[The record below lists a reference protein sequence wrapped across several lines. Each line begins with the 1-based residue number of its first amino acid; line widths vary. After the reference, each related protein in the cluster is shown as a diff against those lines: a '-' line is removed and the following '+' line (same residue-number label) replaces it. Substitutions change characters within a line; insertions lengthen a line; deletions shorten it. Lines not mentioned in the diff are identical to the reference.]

1 MLRLLAQRWGWLQ
14 PAGKSDQACVPTL
27 RDIAQ
32 SAQPEPLWIPSGLCA
47 ETTLCG
53 GIDATRAL
61 AARSVVGSR
70 GAGDCSAA
78 RRSANRS
85 IARARIRQPRL
96 NQSDRA
102 DDVAVVPA
110 DAYEYRHLLSVAQ
123 PWNYS
128 STATTPLRTSCRTRV
143 RSKPFPCWTEKR
155 ALRHVSSPTARP
167 TV

>member
-1 MLRLLAQRWGWLQ
+1 MGLTANC
-14 PAGKSDQACVPTL
+14 GKSDQACVPTL

-32 SAQPEPLWIPSGLCA
+32 KRAAGTALNPVWTLSAES
-47 ETTLCG
+47 TLCG

-123 PWNYS
+123 P
-128 STATTPLRTSCRTRV
+128 
-143 RSKPFPCWTEKR
+143 
-155 ALRHVSSPTARP
+155 
-167 TV
+167 